1 MNKKRG
7 FTLVELLVVI
17 AIIGILVAL
26 LLPAVQA
33 AREAARRAQ
42 CTNNLKQLGLATHNF
57 HDTYKRFPASAFQA
71 GLNGPGNATTA
82 PIEDW
87 PNNRARWSY
96 IVVLLPFIEQQPLYD
111 QFMSSH
117 LGISVPWTTDALTR
131 TKLSA
136 IICPSDGAAMGVAT
150 TDRQPT
156 SYHCNRGDYRLNW
169 DWHECRG
176 VFGRGNRKFHTMGSV
191 KDGTSNT
198 MLISEAKRGV
208 QGSRRVTEAVAIDF
222 AWDNGGPPSVCL
234 ARKGAGGLLTG
245 NVSTNDWQ
253 VGWRWA
259 ECAFGLHSVS
269 PRAAAEF
276 PELWRYRR
284 ILRSDQCEQLPPW
297 GRERRDGGR
306 LDPVHQRY
314 D

>member
-1 MNKKRG
+1 M
-7 FTLVELLVVI
+7 
-17 AIIGILVAL
+17 
-26 LLPAVQA
+26 
-33 AREAARRAQ
+33 
-42 CTNNLKQLGLATHNF
+42 
-57 HDTYKRFPASAFQA
+57 
-71 GLNGPGNATTA
+71 
-82 PIEDW
+82 
-87 PNNRARWSY
+87 
-96 IVVLLPFIEQQPLYD
+96 LLPFIEQQPLYD

-117 LGISVPWTTDALTR
+117 LGTSVPWTTDALTR

-136 IICPSDGAAMGVAT
+136 IICPSDGAAMGVPT

-176 VFGRGNRKFHTMGSV
+176 VFGRGNRKFHTMGSI

-208 QGSRRVTEAVAIDF
+208 QGSRRVTEAVAIDW
-222 AWDNGGPPSVCL
+222 AWNNGGPPSECL

-259 ECAFGLHSVS
+259 DAHSVYS
-269 PRAAAEF
+269 QFHPV
-276 PELWRYRR
+276 
-284 ILRSDQCEQLPPW
+284 LPPNSPSC
-297 GRERRDGGR
+297 GVTGESYALISASSYHPGGVNVAMVR
-306 LDPVHQRY
+306 WLDAVHQR
-314 D
+314 DD